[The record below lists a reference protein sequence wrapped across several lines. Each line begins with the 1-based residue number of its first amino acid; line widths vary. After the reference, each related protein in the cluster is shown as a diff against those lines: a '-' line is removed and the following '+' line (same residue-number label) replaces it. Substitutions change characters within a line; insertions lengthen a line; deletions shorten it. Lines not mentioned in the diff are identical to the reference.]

1 MRDATCRDCRE
12 LTSGDCG
19 AHGPVVYDARC
30 AITMPRC
37 QHGNHPMGC
46 LWCSMAGP
54 QHPIH
59 DRVRELEDTIATLTR
74 ERDEARAN
82 AERLQ
87 SVRDDCVR
95 NEAALIADRDVWRA
109 KAVAAEKAYEAARGV
124 AILAQDRLENVRA
137 ACSGDDAELPPLPD
151 GWMRVEA
158 LSYGYVIL
166 RHHRLTTH
174 ILADKY
180 GVEISAQTSEN
191 CGITPADLITVLRHA
206 EQAHQQLKE
215 GK

>member
-74 ERDEARAN
+74 ERDEARQHAN
-82 AERLQ
+82 EQEAEKEME
-87 SVRDDCVR
+87 SH
-95 NEAALIADRDVWRA
+95 AADVWEMDC
-109 KAVAAEKAYEAARGV
+109 KKAEKREDIIPDTGKCGWCVFGV
-124 AILAQDRLENVRA
+124 RR
-137 ACSGDDAELPPLPD
+137 
-151 GWMRVEA
+151 
-158 LSYGYVIL
+158 
-166 RHHRLTTH
+166 
-174 ILADKY
+174 
-180 GVEISAQTSEN
+180 
-191 CGITPADLITVLRHA
+191 
-206 EQAHQQLKE
+206 
-215 GK
+215 